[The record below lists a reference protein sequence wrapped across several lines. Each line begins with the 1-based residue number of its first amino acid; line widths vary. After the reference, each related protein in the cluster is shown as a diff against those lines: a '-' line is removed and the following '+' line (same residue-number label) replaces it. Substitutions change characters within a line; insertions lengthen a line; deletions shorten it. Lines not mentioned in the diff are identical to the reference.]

1 MKTRILIAFTVMI
14 TMLFSM
20 PAAYAAIAPS
30 PVNAPAPKTVSIG
43 STSSVYVDESSPAA
57 NFNILSEQVLSVG
70 KDEFGFERQSLIRFH
85 PIKESDGG
93 LLPDDAE
100 ITDAHIRLYKVGSE
114 AGTVNLYRLAGG
126 FDEST
131 VTWKTKPVISSS
143 TAVASADLPAK
154 AGWYNVKIPVSL
166 LEAWLTSSKL
176 NHGIAIRPSW
186 TEAGKGISFRSD
198 ESSLHPPDLVISY
211 IGSSPDSPAPTPD
224 TSDTD
229 PCTLTYTVI
238 PENPRPGEPMTI
250 TASASDNKAL
260 SHVTIMRGTKL
271 LARQEAIGNQTT
283 LSVSYVETAKL
294 PAMTYTLI
302 ADDAADP
309 LPVRRDITVPVTGSG
324 SAPDVRITA
333 EWLGV
338 ERTVPERYSL
348 IAGDGQR
355 VVLTASADDPDG
367 IKSLTVTIN
376 GMPHEFTYSGE
387 TSVCETLTW
396 TNDDPDETRFSYYAS
411 AIDKENQ
418 YASTPHESF
427 DIAGLDDIRLYWNST
442 PSFDNDT
449 MGDLSWDMM
458 VSIFGA
464 DECWWVEKWGWKS
477 AFALGFYNAFIK
489 DAAKIGTCFGMSTM
503 SAEINNGRISS
514 DDLESS
520 LLTHQL
526 SRANSYTGEYILAR
540 QAGQYGKDV
549 FLKRAA
555 QYPESNNLSNTRVIL
570 GQVENDLRR
579 ERPGIIGIREDDKG
593 HALVPW
599 MVRYMEDGTIRIYVY
614 DCNKVSGIR
623 NPDGNIQDS
632 SQYPYIEIRTSGRW
646 SYAFNSSKTWND
658 RLFYNQYE
666 EVLGNSS
673 RLNKLCDAADAPFIT
688 DHTMPSIT
696 ETVCAFLFGSADM
709 YFEDD
714 QGRVTGIKDGQ
725 LKEEIPG
732 SQALIPMG
740 AGNFTDNEAYL
751 IPGNVK
757 LNAKVA
763 GISQGSYTLGLLS
776 GASTY
781 TVEEKSIKSNTAD
794 RLIIEPASGY
804 SKYKVTLASGSRD
817 DDFTIRMSTQ
827 IPGRVKKLGTDF
839 IGREYIFE
847 QLGMEEGKDISLSL
861 NEDAGGVIVSTATG
875 GVIFDVIMRSTESA
889 DNAQEDQTSIPG
901 SRRARI
907 SPDAKKSVTL
917 EPENWATDETD
928 GTVNVEEIGYA
939 PGAPDAANAAS
950 AWAVIEIE
958 QAIAHGLTTDGI
970 LSDFRKNITRRE
982 FCEISVKLYEKLSG
996 RTAVPVS
1003 ANPFTD
1009 TSNAEILKAYNL
1021 GIVKGVSPDRF
1032 APDQSITRQE
1042 ICVMLM
1048 RALKAAIPS
1057 LNTEAAHSTVFAD
1070 ENQIAQWAIDAV
1082 RYMNSKGIMKG
1093 VGSNMINPLGNTTR
1107 EQAIILV
1114 KRTYEVF
1121 NNY

>member
-1 MKTRILIAFTVMI
+1 
-14 TMLFSM
+14 
-20 PAAYAAIAPS
+20 
-30 PVNAPAPKTVSIG
+30 
-43 STSSVYVDESSPAA
+43 
-57 NFNILSEQVLSVG
+57 
-70 KDEFGFERQSLIRFH
+70 
-85 PIKESDGG
+85 
-93 LLPDDAE
+93 
-100 ITDAHIRLYKVGSE
+100 
-114 AGTVNLYRLAGG
+114 
-126 FDEST
+126 
-131 VTWKTKPVISSS
+131 
-143 TAVASADLPAK
+143 
-154 AGWYNVKIPVSL
+154 
-166 LEAWLTSSKL
+166 
-176 NHGIAIRPSW
+176 
-186 TEAGKGISFRSD
+186 
-198 ESSLHPPDLVISY
+198 
-211 IGSSPDSPAPTPD
+211 
-224 TSDTD
+224 
-229 PCTLTYTVI
+229 
-238 PENPRPGEPMTI
+238 
-250 TASASDNKAL
+250 
-260 SHVTIMRGTKL
+260 
-271 LARQEAIGNQTT
+271 
-283 LSVSYVETAKL
+283 
-294 PAMTYTLI
+294 
-302 ADDAADP
+302 
-309 LPVRRDITVPVTGSG
+309 
-324 SAPDVRITA
+324 
-333 EWLGV
+333 
-338 ERTVPERYSL
+338 
-348 IAGDGQR
+348 
-355 VVLTASADDPDG
+355 
-367 IKSLTVTIN
+367 
-376 GMPHEFTYSGE
+376 
-387 TSVCETLTW
+387 
-396 TNDDPDETRFSYYAS
+396 
-411 AIDKENQ
+411 
-418 YASTPHESF
+418 
-427 DIAGLDDIRLYWNST
+427 
-442 PSFDNDT
+442 
-449 MGDLSWDMM
+449 
-458 VSIFGA
+458 
-464 DECWWVEKWGWKS
+464 
-477 AFALGFYNAFIK
+477 
-489 DAAKIGTCFGMSTM
+489 
-503 SAEINNGRISS
+503 
-514 DDLESS
+514 
-520 LLTHQL
+520 
-526 SRANSYTGEYILAR
+526 
-540 QAGQYGKDV
+540 
-549 FLKRAA
+549 
-555 QYPESNNLSNTRVIL
+555 
-570 GQVENDLRR
+570 
-579 ERPGIIGIREDDKG
+579 
-593 HALVPW
+593 
-599 MVRYMEDGTIRIYVY
+599 
-614 DCNKVSGIR
+614 
-623 NPDGNIQDS
+623 
-632 SQYPYIEIRTSGRW
+632 
-646 SYAFNSSKTWND
+646 
-658 RLFYNQYE
+658 
-666 EVLGNSS
+666 
-673 RLNKLCDAADAPFIT
+673 
-688 DHTMPSIT
+688 
-696 ETVCAFLFGSADM
+696 M

-917 EPENWATDETD
+917 EPENWATVETD

-939 PGAPDAANAAS
+939 PGAPDAADAAS

-970 LSDFRKNITRRE
+970 LSDFQKNITRRE

-996 RTAVPVS
+996 RTAAPVS
-1003 ANPFTD
+1003 PNPFTD

-1057 LNTEAAHSTVFAD
+1057 LNTETAHSTVFAD
-1070 ENQIAQWAIDAV
+1070 ENKIAQWAIDAV
-1082 RYMNSKGIMKG
+1082 RFMNSRGIMKG

-1121 NNY
+1121 K